1 MTQLITHPERVT
13 QNEAVRL
20 LHSVLKYRYLG
31 NLADT
36 ENSNIRTDD
45 LRRFL
50 IDKQHCTEAMAD
62 EAIMKL
68 REAAQCSQ
76 YRDLYNKGLEVY
88 RMLRYGVSVSQ
99 GYNEVNTT
107 VQFIDWEHA
116 KENDFAVAEE
126 VTVRRVSEDLRHR
139 RPDMV
144 VYVNGIALV
153 VLELKR
159 MSVSVANAIRQNRR
173 NQQDNEIC
181 HFFTTVQLIMA
192 GNESEGLKYGV
203 TKTPEE
209 FWLKWKE
216 PTGDPCPPSRFSVQD
231 FPNEMFRSLLQM
243 LEPGRLLEFIHDCI
257 VYDGGIKKAARPNQ
271 YFALKAAKERFR
283 QNRGGIIWHSQG
295 AGKSLTMVWLAQWI
309 QEQPGDNRIL
319 IVTDRDE
326 LDRQIETG
334 FKNTNQTP
342 KRVRSGRELI
352 DAIRTPGNTV
362 LTTLIHKFGLGLHD
376 ATEDRISVN
385 GKKATRSAENIMKA
399 IAASLP
405 EGFAPAG
412 NFYVFVDECHRTQG
426 GVLHQAMKQI
436 MGDKVMM
443 IGFTGTPLL
452 KKNKLTTLEQFGPF
466 IHTYKF
472 DEAVRDGV
480 ILDLQY
486 EARNVEQAIEENDK
500 EKIDRMFE
508 ARTIGLGDRAKEAL
522 KKRWATLQKLYS
534 SHDRM
539 QRIVANV
546 CEDMV
551 LLSPLVNGHGNAM
564 LVAGD
569 VYQAYRYWDMFQQT
583 PELHGH
589 VAVVT
594 SYDPALGISIEDGY
608 SDDSQLTEEE
618 FKQRKAQEMMGDMD
632 AVSYEQWAKKQFIDN
647 PNDMKLLIVVDKL
660 LTGFDAPKATFLYI
674 DKSFTNES
682 PTLFQA
688 VCRVNR
694 KSEDWKEFG
703 YIIDYKDL
711 FNEIHDAIEG
721 YTSGKN
727 ENALSGFSDEDVDG
741 LLKNRLEESKK
752 ALDNALEEL
761 ENYVQFVK
769 EPKGSDQYFDFF
781 CWDQATTPAE
791 EQQAVSLEN
800 ANKREGFYNLV
811 QKLTNRYLA
820 IATQMVEAG
829 YTVEQV
835 ERIHQ
840 TVLDYAEL
848 RDAIMLRSG
857 DMTDLKQYNSMM
869 RQLLDRYVKAPRS
882 EVLAKLEDSTF
893 LELIETGKDAE
904 QVADELTDGGKDG
917 EPSVAETIA
926 SNIRHYIV
934 RKRDTNPE
942 YFDKLSD
949 KLNKLL
955 EEYRQKA
962 IDYRTMLVQLLMTA
976 SRTQGRASYP
986 RELDTPLK
994 RALYD
999 NLDKDIELAL
1009 GVYDVVESNAQDNW
1023 RELKARRLRL
1033 SRAVGHYTGFDD
1045 DRLNALMGIIASN
1058 EEFQ

>member
-1 MTQLITHPERVT
+1 
-13 QNEAVRL
+13 
-20 LHSVLKYRYLG
+20 
-31 NLADT
+31 
-36 ENSNIRTDD
+36 
-45 LRRFL
+45 
-50 IDKQHCTEAMAD
+50 
-62 EAIMKL
+62 
-68 REAAQCSQ
+68 
-76 YRDLYNKGLEVY
+76 
-88 RMLRYGVSVSQ
+88 
-99 GYNEVNTT
+99 
-107 VQFIDWEHA
+107 
-116 KENDFAVAEE
+116 
-126 VTVRRVSEDLRHR
+126 
-139 RPDMV
+139 
-144 VYVNGIALV
+144 
-153 VLELKR
+153 
-159 MSVSVANAIRQNRR
+159 
-173 NQQDNEIC
+173 
-181 HFFTTVQLIMA
+181 
-192 GNESEGLKYGV
+192 
-203 TKTPEE
+203 
-209 FWLKWKE
+209 
-216 PTGDPCPPSRFSVQD
+216 
-231 FPNEMFRSLLQM
+231 
-243 LEPGRLLEFIHDCI
+243 
-257 VYDGGIKKAARPNQ
+257 
-271 YFALKAAKERFR
+271 
-283 QNRGGIIWHSQG
+283 
-295 AGKSLTMVWLAQWI
+295 
-309 QEQPGDNRIL
+309 
-319 IVTDRDE
+319 
-326 LDRQIETG
+326 
-334 FKNTNQTP
+334 
-342 KRVRSGRELI
+342 
-352 DAIRTPGNTV
+352 
-362 LTTLIHKFGLGLHD
+362 
-376 ATEDRISVN
+376 
-385 GKKATRSAENIMKA
+385 
-399 IAASLP
+399 
-405 EGFAPAG
+405 
-412 NFYVFVDECHRTQG
+412 
-426 GVLHQAMKQI
+426 
-436 MGDKVMM
+436 
-443 IGFTGTPLL
+443 
-452 KKNKLTTLEQFGPF
+452 
-466 IHTYKF
+466 
-472 DEAVRDGV
+472 
-480 ILDLQY
+480 
-486 EARNVEQAIEENDK
+486 
-500 EKIDRMFE
+500 MFE

-534 SHDRM
+534 SHDLM

-976 SRTQGRASYP
+976 SRTHGRASYP